1 VLTRY
6 APGPPRENLKPF
18 ETAKLPDVN
27 AMDFA
32 AQNVSLQRPCP
43 PRALRAALLHA
54 AHKPGVEIQLSQQPM
69 AGKLHPRVWPP
80 ERNAIR

>member
-1 VLTRY
+1 MPWTLWRKMSLPKVHTR
-6 APGPPRENLKPF
+6 
-18 ETAKLPDVN
+18 
-27 AMDFA
+27 
-32 AQNVSLQRPCP
+32 

-69 AGKLHPRVWPP
+69 AGKLHPRVRPP